1 VTLRLKDGVRLD
13 TVGDVRV
20 YLTEGDLTDSD
31 RKEIRFWQDSPEE
44 GPEADLFESIRVKA
58 SGVKVFESLI
68 SRLAVRP
75 GMVCLEVGAGQAWPS
90 LMLKR
95 AVPGI
100 VAHASELSVA
110 ALSSSSKWEGLL
122 GQRLDGKWAC
132 SSRDLPFAS
141 GQFDRVF
148 TYEAFHHFGVS
159 GDFEP
164 ALRELLRVLR
174 PGGRLVLLREPS
186 APGFLRD
193 WQFRRLNRH
202 RKVVGGADVDEDAI
216 VPSWL
221 AEVARGLGAR
231 LEVAYE
237 TEWAFLDVGLV
248 GVLGKAI
255 VRAIPALGRVV
266 PCAVSLTIEKSAVPA
281 GRAVG

>member
-1 VTLRLKDGVRLD
+1 MAVRLKDGVRIEVVED
-13 TVGDVRV
+13 IRV
-20 YLTEGDLTDSD
+20 SLVDSGLTESD
-31 RKEIRFWQDSPEE
+31 RKEIRFWSASPAE
-44 GPEADLFESIRVKA
+44 GPGSDLFDNLLVKA
-58 SGVKVFESLI
+58 PELKMFE
-68 SRLAVRP
+68 RLLPRLDIRP
-75 GMVCLEVGAGQAWPS
+75 GMRCLEVGAGQAWTS
-90 LMLKR
+90 AMLKR
-95 AVPGI
+95 AVPGAVI
-100 VAHASELSVA
+100 HASELSVA
-110 ALSSSSKWEGLL
+110 ALRSAAKWEALL
-122 GQRLDGKWAC
+122 GQRLNGKWAC

-164 ALRELLRVLR
+164 ALREMLRVLR

-266 PCAVSLTIEKSAVPA
+266 PCAVSLTIEKSAAPA